1 MRSIYTRV
9 PKIQNCPANEY
20 YRDTRRLVAWVP
32 NTQDQAEAG
41 LQGLETLTNSETFS
55 FALADTE
62 NRSLSFSLWETRPNM
77 LEIARLT
84 LPLSWFQLNTR
95 VKDVYPMKAMVNGI
109 SSPMAEVEIHVS
121 DTFDEPFAVPEG
133 RLLVTP
139 AWRPASEQ
147 SQAPLHPPEVKDAP
161 FVETQYRKVN
171 VDDEEYSYYYT
182 DSDSEGGEPVM
193 HKKRRIS
200 GRAAVPEIVEQRK
213 TVKER
218 LRGFF
223 GLG

>member
-1 MRSIYTRV
+1 MKSIYARV
-9 PKIQNCPANEY
+9 PQIQNCPSNEY
-20 YRDTRRLVAWVP
+20 YRDTRRLVAWLP

-41 LQGLETLTNSETFS
+41 LKGLETLTNSETFT
-55 FALADTE
+55 FAVADTDTM
-62 NRSLSFSLWETRPNM
+62 SLSFSLWETRPNA
-77 LEIARLT
+77 LEIARVT

-95 VKDVYPMKAMVNGI
+95 VKEVYPMKAMVDGI

-121 DTFDEPFAVPEG
+121 DTFDEPFAVPVG

-139 AWRPASEQ
+139 GWRPSEETK
-147 SQAPLHPPEVKDAP
+147 APMPPPEVKDAP

-171 VDDEEYSYYYT
+171 FDEQEYSYYYT
-182 DSDSEGGEPVM
+182 DSDSDGGEPVI

-200 GRAAVPEIVEQRK
+200 GRAAVPEIVEQKK

-218 LRGFF
+218 LKGFF
-223 GLG
+223 GMG